1 MLLKVL
7 TLNCWGVPV
16 AVACKLRNERMN
28 AIGDELSKGE
38 YDIILC
44 QEIWDKADYELLK
57 TKISQSLKYS
67 HYFYSGAIGSGL
79 CLFSKLP
86 ILESFYHNFTL
97 NGYAH
102 KIHHGDWFGGK
113 GLGMCRLMY
122 NDIRINLY
130 CTHLHA
136 EYDMDDDEY
145 AAHRVSQAF
154 EMSQFIKLTSS
165 PDNCDLVI
173 VGGDFNVKP
182 ESLGFQIIQNNGQL
196 LDSWI
201 TKKSTKSPGNGNTCD
216 LPSNPFTGKKALKFD
231 PEGKRIDYILY
242 RCNKGT
248 SVTVEE
254 CNVTMG
260 TIPDRNYPY
269 TDHEGVAAIFNV
281 EKTESSNGTEA
292 IRANTIE
299 GNVNTC
305 LTAIEKG
312 LKKASSDCTFYT
324 ILAVMSVFLLYI
336 ISSLEVPYGLGLVR
350 GFVLVILTLTFGYAI
365 WSRLIL
371 NKMEKN
377 GLINSQKD
385 MENYLLLLQTEMK
398 TS

>member
-1 MLLKVL
+1 M
-7 TLNCWGVPV
+7 
-16 AVACKLRNERMN
+16 
-28 AIGDELSKGE
+28 IF
-38 YDIILC
+38 
-44 QEIWDKADYELLK
+44 Q
-57 TKISQSLKYS
+57 
-67 HYFYSGAIGSGL
+67 
-79 CLFSKLP
+79 
-86 ILESFYHNFTL
+86 
-97 NGYAH
+97 
-102 KIHHGDWFGGK
+102 
-113 GLGMCRLMY
+113 
-122 NDIRINLY
+122 
-130 CTHLHA
+130 LHA

-173 VGGDFNVKP
+173 
-182 ESLGFQIIQNNGQL
+182 IIQNNGQL

-260 TIPDRNYPY
+260 TIPDRKYPY

-350 GFVLVILTLTFGYAI
+350 GFVLVILTLTFGYAF

-371 NKMEKN
+371 NKMEEN